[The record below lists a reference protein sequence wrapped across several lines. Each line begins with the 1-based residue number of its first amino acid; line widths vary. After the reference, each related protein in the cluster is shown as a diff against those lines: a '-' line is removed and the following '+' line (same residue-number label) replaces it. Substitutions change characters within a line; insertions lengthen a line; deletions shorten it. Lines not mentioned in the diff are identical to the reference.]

1 MGDEQSK
8 MQAETMDKNRGSL
21 RLGQCDPPKH
31 VSAQQFCNREN
42 CKNRICD
49 NCFFDAGQP
58 GKKYCMMCTIAIKNA
73 DSQTLAA
80 SEEMEFESD
89 NKERGSF
96 EVVKVRRDIK
106 TGEIKG
112 WEEFYNLVSMTQED
126 LQGEEATYKAK
137 VQKTEEQMKKTRQQT
152 YVVSENQP
160 FINENI
166 VKLINNLT
174 EEEFDVSISKN
185 NRGKLTFVNM
195 PPEIETFMFNYS
207 NNEIYDNFLEVLECL
222 TTMHAAMG
230 GGVNIADD
238 NVQ

>member
-1 MGDEQSK
+1 MN
-8 MQAETMDKNRGSL
+8 KNRGSL

-112 WEEFYNLVSMTQED
+112 WEEFYNLVSMD
-126 LQGEEATYKAK
+126 
-137 VQKTEEQMKKTRQQT
+137 
-152 YVVSENQP
+152 
-160 FINENI
+160 
-166 VKLINNLT
+166 
-174 EEEFDVSISKN
+174 
-185 NRGKLTFVNM
+185 
-195 PPEIETFMFNYS
+195 
-207 NNEIYDNFLEVLECL
+207 
-222 TTMHAAMG
+222 
-230 GGVNIADD
+230 
-238 NVQ
+238 